1 MDLRHLRYFQAVA
14 EELSFS
20 RAAKRLHIA
29 QPALS
34 RAVQE
39 LERDLGMRLIDRNR
53 RSFALTPAGAVL
65 LTETAVILERLEESL
80 RRVKRTALGEE
91 GELRL
96 GYIGPPTQSFLGK
109 LLHEYR
115 LRFPKVSVHLEERT
129 PERVW
134 EMVAKGRLSI
144 ALTRPL
150 PGQGERALKTLLL
163 RQEPLGVVV
172 PTHHP
177 LAQKKTLTWKALANE
192 SLIVLARR
200 EGVGLHDEI
209 IAACREAEF
218 TPRIAHNPSLM
229 GTVLSY
235 VEAGAGIGIAT
246 DSVAATAMSP
256 ELRYISVTPTRT
268 VPLVMVWNP
277 EDDSPPVKAFRDLIS
292 AWLKSGQL
300 WTHATLPESAS
311 AKV

>member
-20 RAAKRLHIA
+20 RASRRLYIA

-39 LERDLGMRLIDRNR
+39 LEHELGIKLIERDR
-53 RSFALTPAGAVL
+53 RTVALTPAGAVL
-65 LTETAVILERLEESL
+65 LHETALLLERFEESI
-80 RRVKRTALGEE
+80 RRVRRTALGEE

-96 GYIGPPTQSFLGK
+96 GYIGPPTQRFLGR
-109 LLHEYR
+109 LLHDFRQHY
-115 LRFPKVSVHLEERT
+115 PQVSVHLEERT

-134 EMVAKGRLSI
+134 EMVAKGRLSV

-150 PGQGERALKTLLL
+150 PGQGARSLETLLL
-163 RQEPLGVVV
+163 RNEPLGIVV
-172 PTHHP
+172 PNGHP
-177 LAQKKTLTWKALANE
+177 LTEVGVVTWEMLAQE

-209 IAACREAEF
+209 LAACRAAGF
-218 TPRIAHNPSLM
+218 TPKIAYSPSLM

-235 VEAGAGIGIAT
+235 VEAGAGVGIAT
-246 DSVAATAMSP
+246 DSVAASSMPST
-256 ELRYISVTPTRT
+256 LRFLPVTPEKT
-268 VPLVMVWNP
+268 VPLVLVWNP
-277 EDDSPPVKAFRDLIS
+277 EDDSPTVHAFRGLVS
-292 AWLKSGQL
+292 EWLSDGKL
-300 WTHATLPESAS
+300 WQTAA
-311 AKV
+311 A